1 MPRALNALRLLHQD
15 HQQVR
20 ALLRRLERAEKED
33 EQRTL
38 CEQVVDELRTHTRI
52 EEEVLYP
59 YLREATAREDLFQ
72 VASIEHET
80 AKELLE
86 QLPKEE
92 LGSPRFK
99 AVVRVLSDYVEH
111 HVQEE
116 ESEIFPQIEESGVDL
131 LALGEAL
138 QQSRDGTLETSA
150 PDGEDDDDIERR
162 DGATAR
168 GNGAANGKSGSNG
181 SNGAELADGDVMAA
195 NPSPEDDER
204 FVREHEDELSR
215 STQHA
220 LWIHAPDEQAERDGQ
235 TLATRSLDVIRAW
248 ADVRGARPATT
259 PGGDTERPRVLRLD
273 FPGYDDGLQ
282 EVSWD
287 AWGST
292 FQERDLV
299 FLFQDTK
306 ADGRQSNFF
315 RLDSPEREDG

>member
-1 MPRALNALRLLHQD
+1 MPRSLNALRLLHQD

-20 ALLRRLERAEKED
+20 ALLRRLERADEED

-72 VASIEHET
+72 EASIEHET
-80 AKELLE
+80 AKDLLE

-99 AVVRVLSDYVEH
+99 AVVRVLSDYIEH

-116 ESEIFPQIEESGVDL
+116 ESEIFPQIEQTGVDL
-131 LALGEAL
+131 RALGEAL

-150 PDGEDDDDIERR
+150 FDAEGDDDVDRG
-162 DGATAR
+162 DGAADR
-168 GNGAANGKSGSNG
+168 GDGAANGSD
-181 SNGAELADGDVMAA
+181 GAEPASRETASSRSRD
-195 NPSPEDDER
+195 DDER
-204 FVREHEDELSR
+204 YVREHEDELSR
-215 STQHA
+215 STRNA
-220 LWIHAPDEQAERDGQ
+220 LWIRSPDDQPERDGQ
-235 TLATRSLDVIRAW
+235 TLATRSLEVIRAW
-248 ADVRGARPATT
+248 AEARGARPATS
-259 PGGDTERPRVLRLD
+259 PGGDPERPRVLRLD

-292 FQERDLV
+292 FEDRDLV
-299 FLFQDTK
+299 FLFQETRS
-306 ADGRQSNFF
+306 DGRQSNFF